1 MTNKTFA
8 HISLT
13 DHAIGPPRTTM
24 TLLASLVTRVS
35 TLPLLNGAQ
44 AIGSLVSGLAAV
56 GREVGATAEG
66 AALRTALARS
76 RLVANGDSLW
86 SELHLDAS
94 TSALPP
100 RPVFDD
106 LRNDL
111 ALLLA
116 PDLLD
121 SLERLDPAHLGAG
134 LGLIQEPEEAT
145 FLDFAVG
152 LWVVADEIVAVIG
165 AMAASAP
172 PVPGNE
178 DRPDD
183 AAARPGS
190 VLR

>member
-1 MTNKTFA
+1 MTDQVLP
-8 HISLT
+8 HIGLT

-56 GREVGATAEG
+56 GREVAATAEG
-66 AALRTALARS
+66 AALRTALERS
-76 RLVANGDSLW
+76 RMVSNGDSLW
-86 SELHLDAS
+86 SELHLDVS

-116 PDLLD
+116 PDLLEC
-121 SLERLDPAHLGAG
+121 LERLDPAHLGAG
-134 LGLIQEPEEAT
+134 LGLVQEPEEAT

-165 AMAASAP
+165 AMAAGATPLPGDEDEPGDAPAP
-172 PVPGNE
+172 PGL
-178 DRPDD
+178 
-183 AAARPGS
+183 